1 MNQSKMDRTEDS
13 LTSIARKVLDAV
25 PLQESW
31 ATAEVIAEM
40 RRKGQNPDFR
50 VVAGCLASLCEQR
63 LVREP
68 VQGKFTRVQSKP
80 VLKAVKEVKAETP
93 VAVATETRNTPETTG
108 TTKPDTLGKIAAL
121 SNGLRTLSDALA
133 NAAKQLDD
141 VAIEV
146 EERIQSIEAD
156 GQQLQQLR
164 MLLKNIGLGG

>member
-1 MNQSKMDRTEDS
+1 MNQSKIDRVENNLS
-13 LTSIARKVLDAV
+13 GIARKVLDAV

-31 ATAEVIAEM
+31 STAEVIAEM
-40 RRKGQNPDFR
+40 RRQGQNPDFR
-50 VVAGCLASLCEQR
+50 IVAGCLSSLCEQR

-68 VQGKFTRVQSKP
+68 TQGKFTRVQSKP

-93 VAVATETRNTPETTG
+93 AAVASEARINPETTG
-108 TTKPDTLGKIAAL
+108 AAKPDTLGKLAAL
-121 SNGLRTLSDALA
+121 STGLRTLSDALA
-133 NAAKQLDD
+133 NAAKQIDD

-164 MLLKNIGLGG
+164 TLLKSIGV